1 MMKPPMNP
9 RAAGRRR
16 FLRGSLGL
24 ACVVAAADTGA
35 AATRAALPERMA
47 GPVAGGWRRH
57 TLALGTRVSVT
68 VAGLP
73 PPQADAA
80 AQAALAEIRRVE
92 AAASLFNGS
101 ALLSRLN
108 RAGELTTDDPHLMR
122 LLQAADHWWQASGG
136 AFDPSVQP
144 LWQLHQ
150 AAALRGGLAAAADIE
165 QRLALVGWSAVQR
178 EALADG
184 RSRIVLPRPGMAL
197 TLNGIAQGYASDRA
211 WAVLREHGVEHAL
224 VDAGEWRA
232 QGRSAAGRPW
242 RLGLRDALLPTAAP
256 ARLLQAVAVQDASLA
271 SSGIGAAPFSADGSL
286 HHLLD
291 PRSGRSP
298 QELAGATVLAP
309 DACSADAL
317 STSCMLL
324 GVDAALALLERLP
337 GVEALL
343 QRSDGA
349 LVRTSG
355 WPS

>member
-122 LLQAADHWWQASGG
+122 LLQGHTRLTEDQAE
-136 AFDPSVQP
+136 PC
-144 LWQLHQ
+144 
-150 AAALRGGLAAAADIE
+150 
-165 QRLALVGWSAVQR
+165 
-178 EALADG
+178 
-184 RSRIVLPRPGMAL
+184 
-197 TLNGIAQGYASDRA
+197 
-211 WAVLREHGVEHAL
+211 LREVACALEFLHA
-224 VDAGEWRA
+224 R
-232 QGRSAAGRPW
+232 
-242 RLGLRDALLPTAAP
+242 
-256 ARLLQAVAVQDASLA
+256 RLLYA
-271 SSGIGAAPFSADGSL
+271 
-286 HHLLD
+286 
-291 PRSGRSP
+291 
-298 QELAGATVLAP
+298 
-309 DACSADAL
+309 
-317 STSCMLL
+317 
-324 GVDAALALLERLP
+324 
-337 GVEALL
+337 
-343 QRSDGA
+343 
-349 LVRTSG
+349 
-355 WPS
+355 

>member
-136 AFDPSVQP
+136 AFDATDAGKLEVHEYNIGLRFGKEPRSVLAPIRLADDFQVV
-144 LWQLHQ
+144 LKLQ
-150 AAALRGGLAAAADIE
+150 RGHEAAADDK
-165 QRLALVGWSAVQR
+165 V
-178 EALADG
+178 
-184 RSRIVLPRPGMAL
+184 IVDEEEGDHGGMS
-197 TLNGIAQGYASDRA
+197 N
-211 WAVLREHGVEHAL
+211 E
-224 VDAGEWRA
+224 
-232 QGRSAAGRPW
+232 
-242 RLGLRDALLPTAAP
+242 
-256 ARLLQAVAVQDASLA
+256 
-271 SSGIGAAPFSADGSL
+271 
-286 HHLLD
+286 
-291 PRSGRSP
+291 
-298 QELAGATVLAP
+298 
-309 DACSADAL
+309 
-317 STSCMLL
+317 
-324 GVDAALALLERLP
+324 
-337 GVEALL
+337 
-343 QRSDGA
+343 
-349 LVRTSG
+349 
-355 WPS
+355 